1 MSSVQLGDEIAIH
14 YRLHGPDGEVIAAS
28 GEGQPLVMRV
38 GSDEVL
44 LGLSR
49 GVVGMQLGEVKEL
62 HLAPEEAFGTDAGSV
77 ERFINK
83 VDAPPDVIIGDKL
96 CLRTADTSVTVW
108 VVAEQWGTAWR
119 VCTKHPYAG
128 MNVAMVLKVVGHQR

>member
-1 MSSVQLGDEIAIH
+1 MSSVQLGDEISIH
-14 YRLHGPDGEVIAAS
+14 YRLHGPEGEVIAAS
-28 GEGQPLVMRV
+28 GDGQPLTMRV
-38 GSDEVL
+38 GSDEVI

-49 GVVGMQLGEVKEL
+49 GVMGMQLGEVKEL
-62 HLAPEEAFGTDAGSV
+62 HLAPEQAFGSGTGSV

-83 VDAPPDVIIGDKL
+83 TDAPPDVVIGDQ
-96 CLRTADTSVTVW
+96 LRIRYADSCVTVW

-128 MNVAMVLKVVGHQR
+128 MQVAMVVKVVGHNG